1 MIKKTY
7 EKYILPKML
16 DCCCSTKPISY
27 QRNKIVPKASGTIL
41 EVGIGS
47 GLNMPF
53 YQKSEIKKIY
63 GLDPSEELCDMAKKQ
78 LKILKLILI
87 F

>member
-7 EKYILPKML
+7 EKYVLPKIL
-16 DCCCSTKPISY
+16 DCCCSTKPINY

-53 YQKSEIKKIY
+53 YQ
-63 GLDPSEELCDMAKKQ
+63 
-78 LKILKLILI
+78 
-87 F
+87 

>member
-7 EKYILPKML
+7 EKYVLPKML
-16 DCCCSTKPISY
+16 DCCCSTKPINY

-53 YQKSEIKKIY
+53 YQKSEIKKVY
-63 GLDPSEELCDMAKKQ
+63 GLDPSEELCDTAKKNSS
-78 LKILKLILI
+78 KS
-87 F
+87 